1 MSGYN
6 AGFNF
11 SAPSVSFEEFPSI
24 LGMRLGCT
32 FVGVVNNFL
41 DYFFLFFLKRKK
53 ACPIFPPTQVL
64 TLPLGFLTVWE
75 LTSSLSAASLAC
87 MLLTFDTA
95 FTVINRYI
103 LLDPIMIFFISAS
116 FYAMVRF
123 RNLAEQSFSAKWWR
137 SEYYQVIRI

>member
-1 MSGYN
+1 
-6 AGFNF
+6 
-11 SAPSVSFEEFPSI
+11 
-24 LGMRLGCT
+24 MRLGCT
-32 FVGVVNNFL
+32 FVGVGNDFL
-41 DYFFLFFLKRKK
+41 DFFFFLKRKK

-137 SEYYQVIRI
+137 WEYYQVIRI

>member
-1 MSGYN
+1 MS
-6 AGFNF
+6 
-11 SAPSVSFEEFPSI
+11 PSHLKVRCHSRPT
-24 LGMRLGCT
+24 LTRG
-32 FVGVVNNFL
+32 
-41 DYFFLFFLKRKK
+41 FLKRKK

-75 LTSSLSAASLAC
+75 LTSNLSAASLAC

-137 SEYYQVIRI
+137 WEYYQVIRI